1 MFINNLD
8 NFSIPEHVIIG
19 SGPAG
24 LSLAFE
30 LEKKGI
36 NSLII
41 EAGDKY
47 VTEESQNFFNG
58 NFYGEN
64 YFELD
69 EARLRC
75 LGGSSG
81 HWGGNCRPLN
91 NFDFESWPVQ
101 SKDLYKFDSIIHELL
116 DLNYEN
122 KFIKKK
128 SVFNNFDTINFKQS
142 NVSFGEKYEEKITKS
157 KKISLLLNSP
167 LLSINVSSRKKNII
181 NEITIFLNNK
191 VEKKIL
197 VKKIIL
203 ACGGIENSRI
213 LLWSKI
219 KNNIENLSNSPIGEY
234 WSDHP
239 GGPVGQLIT
248 KERIFKNYFEEKIFE
263 PKNSYLKENN
273 LNNMRIRFI
282 KTYESTNKIDQ
293 SLKDLLCFYPNVG
306 KKFFETIQ
314 NKRMLY
320 CNYVISF
327 SAEQKPIKENKVY
340 LSKNKDSLGIP
351 KVNIKW
357 EIRNDVYDSLEFVL
371 KDFGKELIN
380 IDYGRIG
387 IDQNIFDKN
396 LKNSGKIYAN
406 YHHIGGTIMGNDIKK
421 SVVDKNLKV
430 HKFQNLYIAGSSVFP
445 SIGHANPTYTILALS
460 IRLANHL
467 SKL

>member
-1 MFINNLD
+1 M
-8 NFSIPEHVIIG
+8 
-19 SGPAG
+19 
-24 LSLAFE
+24 
-30 LEKKGI
+30 
-36 NSLII
+36 
-41 EAGDKY
+41 
-47 VTEESQNFFNG
+47 
-58 NFYGEN
+58 
-64 YFELD
+64 
-69 EARLRC
+69 
-75 LGGSSG
+75 
-81 HWGGNCRPLN
+81 
-91 NFDFESWPVQ
+91 
-101 SKDLYKFDSIIHELL
+101 
-116 DLNYEN
+116 
-122 KFIKKK
+122 
-128 SVFNNFDTINFKQS
+128 
-142 NVSFGEKYEEKITKS
+142 SFGEKYEEKITKS